1 MSETKK
7 DKNHPMF
14 GKTGENS
21 PRGMLGKFFSKK
33 HKIKLE
39 DWPRRAGPDFST

>member
-33 HKIKLE
+33 HKIRGLA
-39 DWPRRAGPDFST
+39 PQSGPGL